1 MWVLSF
7 LLHLGLEQNTKEIIG
22 LDAKFY
28 ERLIV
33 PDLAALDVIGSI
45 FVVQPK
51 RKSL

>member
-1 MWVLSF
+1 MWVFRILDWNK
-7 LLHLGLEQNTKEIIG
+7 NTMEIIG
-22 LDAKFY
+22 LDAKYY

-45 FVVQPK
+45 FVAQPK